1 MTTREEIE
9 QEYVEAVRRDYK
21 IYLEAFDAHKRRR
34 DAALAELD
42 DPMLRLI
49 NAAKEWRKSHT
60 TTHFTT
66 NASCK
71 ACDDFQSA
79 IDYAEQRR
87 SQG

>member
-1 MTTREEIE
+1 MKTREEIE
-9 QEYVEAVRRDYK
+9 QEYDLRVK
-21 IYLEAFDAHKRRR
+21 TNHQTWLEVDASNKAWR

-87 SQG
+87 AQG